1 MESIKLLL
9 IGIIF
14 SMFLTGCSSSE
25 NHQNTTQT
33 DPPATEDVQ
42 ITPTALPNGYT
53 RDDDGTIRDAAGNI
67 IDDAGNIIDD
77 AGNIIQDAANGVGNA
92 VKDVGDAMSDNQ

>member
-1 MESIKLLL
+1 MKAIKLLF
-9 IGIIF
+9 IGAIF
-14 SMFLTGCSSSE
+14 SVLLVGCSASE

-42 ITPTALPNGYT
+42 SSPTSLPEGYT
-53 RDDDGTIRDAAGNI
+53 RDENGTIRDAAANI

-77 AGNIIQDAANGVGNA
+77 AGNMIQDAADGVGNA
-92 VKDVGDAMSDNQ
+92 VKDMGDAMSNDR